1 MNNVAASAIL
11 PFPEQGA
18 ASWIHTYRVEVLEA
32 RDEATIEAYTRILEK
47 FAAWLSLRPG
57 NSGQFHPQAITR
69 TAIEGFLD
77 TLPGFSYKKQARA
90 ALSGFCRWLHEDQQ
104 LLSRNPVRGVSI
116 PAQAL
121 LAPRELSKDQRY
133 VIRDLVEREA
143 DLRGKVAFALG
154 YFAGCR
160 VSDVSWLLLDS
171 THVSRKAGWITVGH
185 KGGKERTIDLVNEA
199 RSPLYDY
206 LHQGERKESAYVF
219 TSQRAKK
226 HTSAEEI
233 DAWRWT
239 EDGVHQW
246 WQHLKTQARF
256 SEAKFIS
263 EIDFH
268 DLRHDFAHRAR
279 AAGWSLEEVAYYLGH
294 ITKGGMPAIQTTIR
308 YTQVSREHVKEKL
321 KLLTMSNSSR

>member
-1 MNNVAASAIL
+1 MDNVTAKKIL

-18 ASWIHTYRVEVLEA
+18 ESWIHTYRGELLQA

-69 TAIEGFLD
+69 TAIEGFLE
-77 TLPGFSYKKQARA
+77 TLPSFSYKKQARA
-90 ALSGFCRWLHEDQQ
+90 ALSGFCRWLHEDQH

-121 LAPRELSKDQRY
+121 LAPRELSTDQRY

-143 DLRGKVAFALG
+143 DVRGKAAFALG

-185 KGGKERTIDLVNEA
+185 KGGKDRTIDLVNEA

-206 LHQGERKESAYVF
+206 LQQEERKGSAYVF

-226 HTSAEEI
+226 HMSGGEI
-233 DAWRWT
+233 DGWRWT
-239 EDGVHQW
+239 EDGIHQW
-246 WQHLKTQARF
+246 WQHLKARAHL
-256 SEAKFIS
+256 SEAKFITD
-263 EIDFH
+263 IDFH

-321 KLLTMSNSSR
+321 KLLTRSHSSR